1 MADRERVLL
10 SALAG
15 AAIGAA
21 AGFLM
26 LTNRGRTVRG
36 QIEPKLDEFLGNVD
50 QLKASVRKARQVAE
64 ASWHSFQQIID
75 ETTPRPSTRPEPAEG
90 PEPQGHPEPVEG
102 RKPTSSGRP
111 EFTEGRGRFDQRWET
126 GTRPH

>member
-1 MADRERVLL
+1 MAERERVLL

-26 LTNRGRTVRG
+26 LTSRGKIVRE
-36 QIEPKLDEFLGNVD
+36 QFEPRLDEFLRNM
-50 QLKASVRKARQVAE
+50 QRLQASVHKARSVAE
-64 ASWHSFQQIID
+64 ESWRSIQEILEEATPTAGPSVHPDGLTEEPRSAERASD
-75 ETTPRPSTRPEPAEG
+75 G
-90 PEPQGHPEPVEG
+90 P
-102 RKPTSSGRP
+102 
-111 EFTEGRGRFDQRWET
+111 FDKRWEA